1 MIFGKFV
8 GLKKPDDPMFSNRD
22 LLSLIWPLIIEQL
35 LNITLGMADIMM
47 VSSLGEASVSGVSL
61 VDAIMVLVIQ
71 IFAALGTGGAV
82 IASQYVGHKDETLAG
97 KTAKQLLY
105 TLVIISFLLVVFGY
119 FSRGW
124 LLPLIFGNIDDAVA
138 YASNRYFLWTL
149 YSLPG
154 IALYSGCAALFR
166 AQGNSKISMLI
177 SVLINVLNIGGN
189 AFFLFYLHWGVEGV
203 ALPTLISR
211 VAASIILLILLY
223 RAKEYHGRVAVS
235 IRGISHVSFD
245 FKLIKKIL
253 YVGIPNGLENGVF
266 QVGKILVLSL
276 ISTFGTCAIA
286 ANAAGN
292 TLAMLNT
299 LPGGACGLALLTV
312 VGQCIGAGKTEQ
324 AVYYTKK
331 IMLIAYLSM
340 LAINVPLITF
350 SMQILQLY
358 HMSEE
363 TTRLAYLM
371 GVCHGLW
378 AIIIWPMSFTFPSV
392 LRASGEALYTMIIS
406 VASMW
411 IVRIGFSYI
420 LKWTGIFGLVNYM
433 NWPASFGALGIWY
446 AMIVDWWVRSTF
458 FFLRFKKG
466 EWKKKVLI

>member
-1 MIFGKFV
+1 MIFGKAI
-8 GLKKPDDPMFSNRD
+8 GLKKPDGPMFSNKD
-22 LLSLIWPLIIEQL
+22 LSRLIFPLIIEQL

-47 VSSLGEASVSGVSL
+47 VASLGEASVSGVSL
-61 VDAIMVLVIQ
+61 VDSIMILVIQ
-71 IFAALGTGGAV
+71 VFAALGTGGAV

-105 TLVIISFLLVVFGY
+105 TLVVISSLLVIFGLI
-119 FSRGW
+119 SREW
-124 LLPLIFGNIDDAVA
+124 LLPAIFGSVDADVA
-138 YASNRYFLWTL
+138 SASSRYFLWTL
-149 YSLPG
+149 CSLPG

-177 SVLINVLNIGGN
+177 SVLINLLNIGGN

-211 VAASIILLILLY
+211 VTAAIILLVLLY

-245 FKLIKKIL
+245 LKLIKKIL

-266 QVGKILVLSL
+266 QIGKILVLAL
-276 ISTFGTCAIA
+276 ISTYGTCAIA
-286 ANAAGN
+286 ANAAAN
-292 TLAMLNT
+292 TFAMLNT

-312 VGQCIGAGKTEQ
+312 AGQCIGAGKSEQ

-340 LAINVPLITF
+340 LVLNIPLVLF
-350 SMQILQLY
+350 AKQIFGIFR
-358 HMSEE
+358 MSEE
-363 TTRLAYLM
+363 TTNLAYLM
-371 GVCHGLW
+371 GIFHSLW
-378 AIIIWPMSFTFPSV
+378 AILIWPVSFAFPSV
-392 LRASGEALYTMIIS
+392 LRAAGDTLYTMIVS
-406 VASMW
+406 VSSMW
-411 IVRIGFSYI
+411 IVRIGFSYVF
-420 LKWTGIFGLVNYM
+420 KWTDIFGLVQHM
-433 NWPASFGALGIWY
+433 NWPASFGSLGVWY
-446 AMIVDWWVRSTF
+446 AMIIDWWVRSAF
-458 FFLRFKKG
+458 FFHRFKKG